1 MVASRPVPVL
11 QKRKKSSPHQSLH
24 LSELCEH
31 AVIITVS
38 RYAITYLEILL
49 RDTDCFVVSLDEHE
63 LKCMPV
69 AKTTAYTCLLVF
81 DSKQHSAKIAIII
94 RYL

>member
-1 MVASRPVPVL
+1 MF
-11 QKRKKSSPHQSLH
+11 
-24 LSELCEH
+24 
-31 AVIITVS
+31 VIICMLTQQKPIFGSPV
-38 RYAITYLEILL
+38 TYCELL

-81 DSKQHSAKIAIII
+81 D
-94 RYL
+94 YE